1 MESNRSPNMS
11 NSSLRES
18 SFGNAHLRVRGFRPF
33 IEEPPVT
40 RLKIVLKLALEDESR
55 KRKALK
61 MVAGVQGVDSV
72 AVDMKDK
79 KMTVIGDVDPV
90 YLTSKLRKFS
100 SAELVSVGPAKEE
113 KKEGEKKEEK
123 KPESDAKK
131 NKAEAPKYEVVYV
144 PPSYDSR
151 AVSEENP
158 NACVIC

>member
-1 MESNRSPNMS
+1 MYAHSYIRPTL
-11 NSSLRES
+11 NSLHSATDLHTYQS
-18 SFGNAHLRVRGFRPF
+18 KHLVILYRPVRMK
-33 IEEPPVT
+33 
-40 RLKIVLKLALEDESR
+40 KIVLKLALEDESR